1 MNTDR
6 NRAALDRLY
15 REHKDHVFNYLSRLT
30 CDRELARD
38 VTQQTF
44 LKLLTDPNIVSLD
57 SPKAYLFTVARNT
70 LYDEWKR
77 KKERL
82 LADGEEERVN
92 AMPDDPLQTPQ
103 EQAATADVRDK
114 VEAAIGL
121 MHPKFRELM
130 LLRYGEDLSIEEIA
144 QVTGRG
150 LSDVKVNLHRAR
162 LVFDKDFTALMYAR
176 VASARGK
183 CREMTALLAPFE
195 ERELPADKIKAVD
208 RHLLN
213 CKLCADDAGEMKRRR
228 ELFIALP
235 LIPTP
240 LALDRAMQHRLTPAP
255 PDPASIA
262 VTEATAAKT
271 ATSSIALK
279 LVAVTSIVAGLAG
292 GGFYLVKDKTAPPV
306 DTPRTG
312 ANERAAPA
320 PLQTA
325 AHPVQPAGEAIAN
338 IGSVQLAARAV
349 EGGKALSTDVFWT
362 VYKLDPIDGKRTTVT
377 AGGGAT
383 PIFKLPAGRYLVEA
397 SQNQGKVRA
406 EREVTVEAGKITE
419 HLDIVLGSGQLNV
432 AARLTAQSPILSAGV
447 FWSVKTIDPSTGA
460 RRSITA
466 NGNATPSFTLASGR
480 YVVEASL
487 NQGKVRVEREVVVA
501 AGKTIEHHDF
511 VLNAGTMVLT
521 TQAGADAP
529 ARQIGWTVHET
540 TTGKRNMVAS
550 FPGPGRTNAQT
561 VLPAG
566 RYIVVLYH
574 GARTTEREVTVIAG
588 QSTKQELALP

>member
-1 MNTDR
+1 MTVNSNHTT
-6 NRAALDRLY
+6 LDRLY
-15 REHKDHVFNYLSRLT
+15 REHKDHVFNYLARLT
-30 CDRELARD
+30 CDHELARD

-44 LKLLTDPNIVSLD
+44 LKLLTDPNAANLD

-82 LADGEEERVN
+82 LEDGEEEQVN

-103 EQAATADVRDK
+103 EKVATADLRDK

-162 LVFDKDFTALMYAR
+162 LAFDKDFTALMYAR

-183 CREMTALLAPFE
+183 CEEMTALLAPFE

-208 RHLLN
+208 QHLVS
-213 CKLCADDAGEMKRRR
+213 CKLCADDAGGMKKRR

-240 LALDRAMQHRLTPAP
+240 HALDQAMQDTLTAALPEPTSA
-255 PDPASIA
+255 A
-262 VTEATAAKT
+262 VTEGTAAKT
-271 ATSSIALK
+271 ATSSITLK
-279 LVAVTSIVAGLAG
+279 LVAATSIVAVLAG
-292 GGFYLVKDKTAPPV
+292 GIFYLVKNKTVVPA

-312 ANERAAPA
+312 TSQRAAPA
-320 PLQTA
+320 PVPA
-325 AHPVQPAGEAIAN
+325 AANPVQPAGEAIAN
-338 IGSVQLAARAV
+338 IGSVQLTARAV
-349 EGGKALSTDVFWT
+349 EGGKALGSDVFWV
-362 VYKLDPIDGKRTTVT
+362 VYKLDPISGKRTTVT
-377 AGGGAT
+377 AGGSAT

-406 EREVTVEAGKITE
+406 EREILVEAGKNTTP
-419 HLDIVLGSGQLNV
+419 LDIILGSGQLKV
-432 AARLTAQSPILSAGV
+432 GARLTPQSPILTTGV
-447 FWSVKTIDPSTGA
+447 FWSVKAIDPSTGA
-460 RRSITA
+460 RRSVTA
-466 NGNATPSFTLASGR
+466 DGNATPNFTLSAGR
-480 YVVEASL
+480 YAVEASL

-501 AGKTIEHHDF
+501 AGKTIEHNDI
-511 VLNAGTMVLT
+511 VLNAGTIVLT
-521 TQAGADAP
+521 TQAVANAP
-529 ARQIGWTVHET
+529 SRQIGWTVYET
-540 TTGKRNMVAS
+540 TTGKRNTVAA
-550 FPGPGRTNAQT
+550 FPGPGRTRVQT

-574 GARTTEREVTVIAG
+574 GARTTEREVTIIAG
-588 QSTKQELALP
+588 QTMKQELALP